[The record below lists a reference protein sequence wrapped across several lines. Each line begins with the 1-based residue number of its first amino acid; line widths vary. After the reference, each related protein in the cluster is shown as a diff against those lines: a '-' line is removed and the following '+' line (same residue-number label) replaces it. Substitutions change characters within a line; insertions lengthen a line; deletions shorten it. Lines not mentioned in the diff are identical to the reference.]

1 MSKICNKIISVLFF
15 WLSPKVCY
23 ALRGH
28 FVCVV
33 LSLACKVS
41 ASGPPLRA
49 QVATKADFA
58 PLPHVIPGYN
68 QHPLQQQRLWPR
80 TANFSAIR
88 RHRVMRPCLLFLF
101 AYFFYTYFLSA
112 VFLVLHCFLFPFRAV
127 RWAPTGPAAFGGFC
141 FVSLRLL

>member
-1 MSKICNKIISVLFF
+1 M
-15 WLSPKVCY
+15 
-23 ALRGH
+23 
-28 FVCVV
+28 CVV
-33 LSLACKVS
+33 LSLAGKVS

-88 RHRVMRPCLLFLF
+88 RHRVMPCLPSLSFCLFL
-101 AYFFYTYFLSA
+101 
-112 VFLVLHCFLFPFRAV
+112 LHLFPFSRIFSFALFSFPFSGCALSPN
-127 RWAPTGPAAFGGFC
+127 RPGGFWG
-141 FVSLRLL
+141 FFFRQLAIALSSPTVRFGINSSLN